1 MPTNE
6 TTSFTNVKLGR
17 TAKPVYG
24 FKSRLCSLQLIAKL
38 GGKPDN
44 KSVTQLA
51 ELFTSAP
58 QVNTG
63 IMRDA
68 AGRAKVAAPVA
79 ADDIARK
86 AETDAE
92 AKARLQAVMPHWNHL
107 LLMRVI
113 MVIHTA

>member
-1 MPTNE
+1 M
-6 TTSFTNVKLGR
+6 
-17 TAKPVYG
+17 
-24 FKSRLCSLQLIAKL
+24 RLQILFVQSALITKL

-44 KSVTQLA
+44 SSVTQLA

-79 ADDIARK
+79 ENDIARK

-92 AKARLQAVMPHWNHL
+92 AKARA
-107 LLMRVI
+107 
-113 MVIHTA
+113 AGGK

>member
-1 MPTNE
+1 MYFSSPATSFRNE
-6 TTSFTNVKLGR
+6 TRADCKTHM
-17 TAKPVYG
+17 
-24 FKSRLCSLQLIAKL
+24 RLQILFVQSALITKL

-44 KSVTQLA
+44 SSVTQLA

-79 ADDIARK
+79 ENDIARK

-92 AKARLQAVMPHWNHL
+92 AKARA
-107 LLMRVI
+107 
-113 MVIHTA
+113 AGGK